1 MATPTAGPTMASPI
15 LNMLDTN
22 LEVASLAS
30 TPAQSNNSIEHL
42 QVKRSSDVKE
52 VEVYIPTNITRRVKI
67 NDDDL
72 GPEIIESGEVTRPEG
87 PQQKVKQPI
96 KQEKSKQQ
104 KIEQPTIPEPQQK
117 EPVTAEQTTT
127 EKLVPLQ
134 ENLAGYNLE
143 EAMRI
148 FKAEHEQYV
157 QSLISDQESTLAQE
171 IREIYCSTATD
182 HKLNLVAMAQTN
194 GLLAASVLF
203 PTKTCAKL
211 TGMGQVILL
220 QQCRQETVTLTHKET
235 RCGIEPIIE
244 NENGPPLTLAR
255 DGMSTY
261 PFAECYW
268 PNGIINVNG
277 KPHEFKKGIWIQREP
292 TVHFKHLKLIEHFP
306 KLQDNSIDYLLN
318 PRQVHENRGIEQANV
333 LAELVARIQ
342 QTNANSLD
350 PLVLSETSSSNFWD
364 ISGWMSK
371 LKIILFSVIGII
383 GTAIII
389 AVTIKI
395 LPITKIRALINQR
408 KEVAVNMVE
417 NVELIPKH
425 HNAPQQ
431 NEEPKHEHE
440 QTVYVKGIGLLWT
453 KCHCMA
459 VPIAPEHLNN
469 EQNV

>member
-194 GLLAASVLF
+194 GLLAA
-203 PTKTCAKL
+203 KKN
-211 TGMGQVILL
+211 MRKI
-220 QQCRQETVTLTHKET
+220 
-235 RCGIEPIIE
+235 
-244 NENGPPLTLAR
+244 NR
-255 DGMSTY
+255 DGASNSVTTMQTRNSNFNTQRDPLRNRTNY
-261 PFAECYW
+261 RERKW
-268 PNGIINVNG
+268 PTSYVSKGWNVN
-277 KPHEFKKGIWIQREP
+277 
-292 TVHFKHLKLIEHFP
+292 L
-306 KLQDNSIDYLLN
+306 
-318 PRQVHENRGIEQANV
+318 
-333 LAELVARIQ
+333 
-342 QTNANSLD
+342 
-350 PLVLSETSSSNFWD
+350 PL
-364 ISGWMSK
+364 
-371 LKIILFSVIGII
+371 
-383 GTAIII
+383 
-389 AVTIKI
+389 
-395 LPITKIRALINQR
+395 R
-408 KEVAVNMVE
+408 
-417 NVELIPKH
+417 
-425 HNAPQQ
+425 
-431 NEEPKHEHE
+431 
-440 QTVYVKGIGLLWT
+440 
-453 KCHCMA
+453 
-459 VPIAPEHLNN
+459 
-469 EQNV
+469 